1 MLQINFLN
9 LNNKNMK
16 ELSIEKMEMVSGGWF
31 SQYCQS
37 DSLAFLGGATL
48 GGTIAGGGIGFV
60 VGLGVGVAGGLAIS
74 AWGNKR

>member
-1 MLQINFLN
+1 VLQINFLN

>member
-1 MLQINFLN
+1 MT
-9 LNNKNMK
+9 

-37 DSLAFLGGATL
+37 DSLAFAGGAIL

-60 VGLGVGVAGGLAIS
+60 VGLAVGSAGGLAIS
-74 AWGNKR
+74 YFGNKC